1 MRSIFRLVVYTLL
14 IGGLLLAICTFPET
28 PARLQLQIVLF
39 LALAGYMLVLIR
51 QGRRVNLGVIPEV
64 LYLLA
69 SAYVALASCLRLSAF
84 Y

>member
-1 MRSIFRLVVYTLL
+1 MRSIIRLVVYTLL
-14 IGGLLLAICTFPET
+14 IGGLILTIGTFPET

-39 LALAGYMLVLIR
+39 VALAGYMLVLIR
-51 QGRRVNLGVIPEV
+51 QGRRVNLGIIPEV
-64 LYLLA
+64 LYFLA